1 MEKPDEVLRADG
13 ASFRMYWG
21 CVAAYCALC
30 AAHLIVSTL
39 NYAAAFPTS
48 DVIVGMAQWL
58 TLAAL
63 IWRWRRSSFPDTF
76 RWGAAILA
84 LAFVNLAN
92 DNDLAIHILGAST
105 QVPGVS
111 IFCDAIYT
119 ALVLES
125 CSTTFRGRTM
135 RATNLIDGAMVVA
148 LTCFFFVRTF
158 SLVSV
163 NGTDDANHIRFIVQM
178 FDVLGVFMTLCAG
191 VRLLGA
197 EEARGRHFFFV
208 LSAYLLTS
216 TAIAAVRNR
225 MILVNGSLFLELLL
239 LPQFVV
245 FGLLCLRRLPRWL
258 ENYHPRPSLVHV
270 TESLSPLFLGLGLL
284 GVSISI
290 FRSHPTLGAVGASI
304 AVVGYAIRNVITQS
318 EQMATERSLIV
329 LQGELKNLVVT
340 DPLTGIANRR
350 GFDAVLARMWN
361 RVENSG
367 MQLSVLMID
376 IDHFKRFND
385 TYGHALGDVCLT
397 AVAGCL
403 DGILTPLGGFVARNG
418 GEEFAAL
425 LPSTTL
431 QQAIEIGE
439 TMRQSITSI
448 QLAQGDEP
456 LHVTVSIGLANSET
470 SKVSIG
476 SALLAIADKALY
488 DAKRS
493 GRNQVAWRESH
504 EASYGPR

>member
-1 MEKPDEVLRADG
+1 
-13 ASFRMYWG
+13 MYWG
-21 CVAAYCALC
+21 FVAAYCALC
-30 AAHLIVSTL
+30 VAQPISLTL
-39 NYAAAFPTS
+39 HYAAGMVTS
-48 DVIVGMAQWL
+48 DVIVGMTQWL

-63 IWRWRRSSFPDTF
+63 VWRWRRSSFPDTL

-92 DNDLAIHILGAST
+92 DNDLAIHVIGAYPP
-105 QVPGVS
+105 VPGVS

-148 LTCFFFVRTF
+148 LTLFFFVRTF

-163 NGTDDANHIRFIVQM
+163 NGTDDAGHIRFIVLM
-178 FDVLGVFMTLCAG
+178 FDVLGIFITLCAG

-197 EEARGRHFFFV
+197 EEVRGRHFFFV

-216 TAIAAVRNR
+216 TVIAAVRNR
-225 MILVNGSLFLELLL
+225 LVLVSDNLFLELLL

-290 FRSHPTLGAVGASI
+290 FRSHPTLGAVGASV
-304 AVVGYAIRNVITQS
+304 AVIGYGIRNVITQS
-318 EQMATERSLIV
+318 EQMATERSLMV

-385 TYGHALGDVCLT
+385 TYGHALGDICLI
-397 AVAGCL
+397 AVAECL

-418 GEEFAAL
+418 GEEFASL

-431 QQAIEIGE
+431 QRAIEIGE
-439 TMRQSITSI
+439 TVRRSVAALGLT
-448 QLAQGDEP
+448 QGNQP
-456 LHVTVSIGLANSET
+456 LHITVSIGLASSER

-488 DAKRS
+488 DAKRG

-504 EASYGPR
+504 EASCDPTS